1 MNRNESSFITDL
13 IAEECERDPVFKV
26 EYEAEKLMRH
36 LISARIERNLT
47 QGQVAE
53 AMGIHQPAVVRI
65 ENKPETASFGRL
77 LSYANVVGVV
87 LTMPEFK
94 RGTMEKPARST
105 QRRPHSAKMKKE
117 NQS

>member
-77 LSYANVVGVV
+77 LSYANVVGVT
-87 LTMPEFK
+87 LATPELK
-94 RGTMEKPARST
+94 QGNTRKPAHAAK
-105 QRRPHSAKMKKE
+105 RRPHSAKMKE
-117 NQS
+117 RSQP